1 MNQIPPKPAWTAITW
16 LCLFVLT
23 ACAPPP
29 PLVSSLPPAR
39 MAEHPSAIHQSVADL
54 ASWTI
59 TGAIAAK
66 QKNKAWSASLTW
78 QQFSA
83 KQYLIRLFGPL
94 GGGTLLLEKKG
105 ALIIYRDGQK
115 ILKSTDAEHLF
126 AQETGFHFPIDNL
139 YYWVRGLAAP
149 GVTHTTQYNPDGQLF
164 TLIQAGYTL
173 HYTAY
178 KTVDNLVLPTKI
190 QLENQ
195 EGTVKLVIK
204 HWQIST

>member
-1 MNQIPPKPAWTAITW
+1 MDKTPFKPAWTRITW
-16 LCLFVLT
+16 LCLSFLT
-23 ACAPPP
+23 ACSPPP
-29 PLVSSLPPAR
+29 PVVSSLPAAP
-39 MAEHPSAIHQSVADL
+39 MVEHPSAKHQSAADL
-54 ASWTI
+54 ASWRI

-66 QKNKAWSASLTW
+66 KKNKAWSASLTW

-83 KQYLIRLFGPL
+83 NQYLIRLFGPL
-94 GGGTLLLEKKG
+94 GGGTMIIEKKG
-105 ALIIYRDGQK
+105 ALITYRDGQK
-115 ILKSTDAEHLF
+115 ILKSTDADQLL
-126 AQETGFHFPIDNL
+126 AQETGFHLPIHHL

-149 GVTHTTQYNPDGQLF
+149 GVTHKSQFNQDGQLIAL
-164 TLIQAGYTL
+164 TQAGYTL

-178 KTVDNLVLPTKI
+178 TTVDNLVLPTKI